1 MIHVVLIVS
10 FDNVSMVSQDIEGK
24 PRARSD
30 PHAYGSQLFFDP
42 MANAANVTD
51 RTLQK
56 AKMAMHSS

>member
-1 MIHVVLIVS
+1 MIHLILIVP
-10 FDNVSMVSQDIEGK
+10 FNNVSMVSQDMEGK

-30 PHAYGSQLFFDP
+30 PHAYGSQFFFDP
-42 MANAANVTD
+42 MTNAANVTD